1 MKRVGTLKANILGA
15 AMIGIAAFTAGPAL
29 ADTGTT
35 LRWDSGTTAVASA
48 NYSAESSSTDY
59 GRGTTR
65 SDNSP
70 GNAGG
75 LS

>member
-1 MKRVGTLKANILGA
+1 MKRTDKLKATVLGVVMLGLTVVSAGAASADTATMPGDTVGTAS
-15 AMIGIAAFTAGPAL
+15 
-29 ADTGTT
+29 TGST
-35 LRWDSGTTAVASA
+35 LIVA
-48 NYSAESSSTDY
+48 TDY